1 MIELKDISVSFGKG
15 ESRFHAVKDVSL
27 QINTGEIFGIVGPSG
42 AGKSTLVRV
51 MNLLQQPTQGQILI
65 DGEDITQ
72 AKGAKLRQIRKNMG
86 MIFQHFNLI
95 SGATVFENVAF
106 ALTANGYPKEKQR
119 ARVEELL
126 KMVGLSEKIDVYPA
140 SLSGGQ
146 KQRVAIARALAN
158 TPKILLCDEATSAL
172 DLESTEEVLSILHR
186 IKENSNITIV
196 FITHDLDAAKKLF
209 DRIAVMSEGQ
219 IVEVND
225 TYSIFSNPVHPVT
238 QMLVN
243 RNFELDV
250 PDFVADAVQ
259 ADEEL
264 YKIYYVGQ
272 RAYDPVI
279 NEVAKRY
286 DVEVSILHGKIDYIH
301 RQALGILVVKVKGQD
316 AVRQA
321 AVAYMKEHVYRLEKL
336 KKGRAHN
343 VSRNDGNITAG
354 AAQGHWGNHSNDDYF
369 HGGGL
374 DLWYVVRI
382 GALYYL
388 PSHVCE
394 K

>member
-126 KMVGLSEKIDVYPA
+126 KMVGLSEKIDAYPA

-336 KKGRAHN
+336 K
-343 VSRNDGNITAG
+343 
-354 AAQGHWGNHSNDDYF
+354 
-369 HGGGL
+369 
-374 DLWYVVRI
+374 
-382 GALYYL
+382 
-388 PSHVCE
+388 
-394 K
+394 

>member
-27 QINTGEIFGIVGPSG
+27 QINTWEIFGIVGPSG

-336 KKGRAHN
+336 K
-343 VSRNDGNITAG
+343 
-354 AAQGHWGNHSNDDYF
+354 
-369 HGGGL
+369 
-374 DLWYVVRI
+374 
-382 GALYYL
+382 
-388 PSHVCE
+388 
-394 K
+394 

>member
-336 KKGRAHN
+336 K
-343 VSRNDGNITAG
+343 
-354 AAQGHWGNHSNDDYF
+354 
-369 HGGGL
+369 
-374 DLWYVVRI
+374 
-382 GALYYL
+382 
-388 PSHVCE
+388 
-394 K
+394 

>member
-301 RQALGILVVKVKGQD
+301 RQALGISVVKVKGQD

-336 KKGRAHN
+336 K
-343 VSRNDGNITAG
+343 
-354 AAQGHWGNHSNDDYF
+354 
-369 HGGGL
+369 
-374 DLWYVVRI
+374 
-382 GALYYL
+382 
-388 PSHVCE
+388 
-394 K
+394 